1 MKPVGR
7 LCKTLSASEILQDAL
22 TRASKPEHFPS
33 ESVLFQVGDK
43 NVGVFFVRG
52 GTVCLHVLN
61 APQFDRTMS
70 SGSLLGLP
78 STLGGGPYS
87 LTAECITGCE
97 IVHIGKKKFLNLM
110 SARPDL
116 CQEITGIL
124 SGELSF
130 IVSVF
135 RKYPRSRDL
144 TASLT
149 NVQGTP

>member
-7 LCKTLSASEILQDAL
+7 LCKTLLASEILQDAL
-22 TRASKPEHFPS
+22 TPASKPEHFPS
-33 ESVLFQVGDK
+33 EPVLFQVGDK
-43 NVGVFFVRG
+43 NAGVFFVRG
-52 GTVCLHVLN
+52 GTVYLHVLN
-61 APQFDRTMS
+61 VPQFDRTMS

-78 STLGGGPYS
+78 PTLGGGPYS

-97 IVHIGKKKFLNLM
+97 IVHIGKKKFLNLI

-135 RKYPRSRDL
+135 REYPRSRDL

-149 NVQGTP
+149 NVQGVA